1 MKIAY
6 VVPYVPNLIRTRPY
20 NLISH
25 LAASGHEVS
34 VFTLGSGKQDLDDA
48 EALRS
53 KVKKVYYQDHPIWKS
68 LWNSV
73 KALPSRRPLQTVYS
87 WNSILAKQIVSLL
100 NVPDEFDVVHVEHL
114 RGSLY
119 GQYIKNQLPFIP
131 VVWDS
136 VDCISYLFAQA
147 SAHSTGGFGKY
158 VTRFDLDRTRQM
170 EGKLVSE
177 FDHVLVTSATDRDAL
192 LELTLPGSNPSPV
205 TVLSNGVDLEYFHP
219 NSDVQK
225 DPETL
230 VFSGKMSYHAN
241 VSMVRYLVREIMPKV
256 WMKQPNVRL
265 IVVGKD
271 PSAEVRAFGDDPR
284 IEITGTVEDIRPYI
298 WRASCA
304 VVPLV
309 YGAGIQN
316 KILEAMACGTAVVTT
331 AKTLSSL
338 QVTPGKELLIA
349 MDTEDFSRNILK
361 LLENEELSRKI
372 GVAGAEYVKKH
383 HNWSTIVNQLVS
395 CYTSVLQASVKTRN
409 N

>member
-20 NLISH
+20 NLINH
-25 LAASGHEVS
+25 LATSGHEVS
-34 VFTLGSGKQDLDDA
+34 VFTLGSGKQDLDDV

-53 KVKKVYYQDHPIWKS
+53 KVKKIYYQDHPIWHS

-87 WNSILAKQIVSLL
+87 WNSTLARQIVSLL
-100 NVPDEFDVVHVEHL
+100 NVSGEFDIVHVEHL

-119 GQYIKNQLPFIP
+119 GQYIKNKIPSIP

-136 VDCISYLFAQA
+136 VDCISYLFEQA

-158 VTRFDLDRTRQM
+158 VTRFDLGRTRQM

-177 FDHVLVTSATDRDAL
+177 FDHVLVTSNTDRNAL
-192 LELTLPGSNPSPV
+192 LELTLPGSIPSPI

-219 NSDVQK
+219 NPDIQK
-225 DPETL
+225 EPETL

-241 VSMVRYLVREIMPKV
+241 VSMVKYLVREIMPKV
-256 WMKQPNVRL
+256 WMKRPKVRL
-265 IVVGKD
+265 VVVGKD

-298 WRASCA
+298 WKASCA

-316 KILEAMACGTAVVTT
+316 KILEAMACGIAVITT
-331 AKTLSSL
+331 PKTTSSL
-338 QVTPGKELLIA
+338 NVTHGVELLIA
-349 MDTEDFSRNILK
+349 AGADEFSENILMI
-361 LLENEELSRKI
+361 LENEKLRTDI
-372 GVAGAEYVKKH
+372 GSAGAVYVKEH
-383 HNWSTIVNQLVS
+383 HNWSKIASQLVT
-395 CYTSVLQASVKTRN
+395 CYAGVLQDYKKIQA
-409 N
+409 